1 MKLLYALYKI
11 FKKKIYNVVKG
22 CKISLNVKETM
33 IFYDDNVTVE
43 PEYK

>member
-1 MKLLYALYKI
+1 MHCNVFQEEELYA
-11 FKKKIYNVVKG
+11 VKG

>member
-1 MKLLYALYKI
+1 MELLYALYMF
-11 FKKKIYNVVKG
+11 FKMKNHAVKG